1 MQSSG
6 FLLGSSIYPNPSL
19 LDLKGGAYAFDV
31 PSSSK
36 QKIQIIEQLKLMD
49 CPIFIHNHNGSFV
62 GIFFVYRDEE
72 AELRNK
78 LKEFRNL
85 SGEVDGIFSPVI
97 FPPCRERLSEPE
109 RVLISRLTEG
119 REFQS
124 YSQIAK
130 ELKVSVRTAK
140 RRMAKIFR
148 AQAILSSPTLNYQ
161 AIKEAV
167 PADMIVSFATP
178 HNRGEMEEKIIK
190 ILDDY
195 LIFIGLGEEFIVYNL
210 ILPSMHAVIDL
221 TNTVKRIE
229 GVKSVRAELVNEHI
243 DLTRNLGEI
252 YRRQI

>member
-1 MQSSG
+1 
-6 FLLGSSIYPNPSL
+6 
-19 LDLKGGAYAFDV
+19 
-31 PSSSK
+31 
-36 QKIQIIEQLKLMD
+36 
-49 CPIFIHNHNGSFV
+49 
-62 GIFFVYRDEE
+62 
-72 AELRNK
+72 
-78 LKEFRNL
+78 
-85 SGEVDGIFSPVI
+85 
-97 FPPCRERLSEPE
+97 
-109 RVLISRLTEG
+109 
-119 REFQS
+119 
-124 YSQIAK
+124 
-130 ELKVSVRTAK
+130 
-140 RRMAKIFR
+140 
-148 AQAILSSPTLNYQ
+148 LNYQ